1 MKTELKTQHRR
12 WLQIIIAALVVVA
25 IILIVKSR
33 HTESPADAKEG
44 ELGKM
49 MGIKG
54 EMVEKSESF
63 KTVSGVLNIQ
73 HWVTERG
80 VNVYFVPVNTLPM
93 VDIEVIFDAGA
104 ARNGDKGGLAY
115 LTNTLLAD
123 GTKNMDADQVAQSFD
138 SVGSQYQ
145 AESQRDMATVHLRSL
160 STPEQLAPALK
171 TLELILSEPA
181 FPDAGFKREQQN
193 ALSALKQQ
201 AQNPQQVASRAFYSM
216 LYPNQPYSNWVLGD
230 EASMKALKP
239 EDVRAFYQKYYTAKN
254 AIVAIVGDLS
264 TQDADAI
271 AQSLTNNLPQG
282 DKAPDLPEVT
292 DLPQKAFKKIDFPSV
307 QTSILMGE
315 PGIRRDSPD
324 YYPLA
329 VGNHILGG
337 NGSVTRIFNIIRN
350 QHGLAYSAYSYFVP
364 MHERGPFVM
373 GCQTRND
380 QAPKA
385 LELMEE
391 LLKDFVV
398 VGPNEKEV
406 EQAKQNLLG
415 GYALQFDSN
424 RSICHEIAA
433 MGFYHLPLDY
443 FNDYKEKISQVT
455 ADSIKDAFQKH
466 VNPEKLAIVMV
477 GGSGTSKATTPGGP
491 ANDVKDLPKEEAPG
505 VPSGAQG

>member
-1 MKTELKTQHRR
+1 
-12 WLQIIIAALVVVA
+12 
-25 IILIVKSR
+25 
-33 HTESPADAKEG
+33 
-44 ELGKM
+44 
-49 MGIKG
+49 
-54 EMVEKSESF
+54 
-63 KTVSGVLNIQ
+63 
-73 HWVTERG
+73 
-80 VNVYFVPVNTLPM
+80 
-93 VDIEVIFDAGA
+93 
-104 ARNGDKGGLAY
+104 
-115 LTNTLLAD
+115 
-123 GTKNMDADQVAQSFD
+123 
-138 SVGSQYQ
+138 
-145 AESQRDMATVHLRSL
+145 
-160 STPEQLAPALK
+160 
-171 TLELILSEPA
+171 LILSQPA
-181 FPDAGFKREQQN
+181 FPEEGFKREQQN
-193 ALSALKQQ
+193 ALSTLKQQ

-216 LYPNQPYSNWVLGD
+216 IYANQPYSNWVLGD
-230 EASMKALKP
+230 EASVRALKP

-254 AIVAIVGDLS
+254 ATVAIVGDLS

-282 DKAPDLPEVT
+282 DKAPDLPAVGN
-292 DLPQKAFKKIDFPSV
+292 LSQKAVKKIDFPSV
-307 QTSILMGE
+307 QTTILMGE

-337 NGSVTRIFNIIRN
+337 NGSVTRIFNTIRN

-364 MHERGPFVM
+364 MHERGPFVL

-424 RSICHEIAA
+424 QSICHEIAA

-443 FNDYKEKISQVT
+443 FNQYKENVSKVT
-455 ADSIKDAFQKH
+455 VESIKEAFEKH
-466 VNPEKLAIVMV
+466 VSPEKLAIVMV
-477 GGSGTSKATTPGGP
+477 GGTETGKATTPGGP
-491 ANDVKDLPKEEAPG
+491 VNDVKDLPKEDSAI
-505 VPSGAQG
+505 PSGAQG